1 MNRSDQTNQGN
12 TKRIRV
18 QGMHCASCVARV
30 EKAIRAVPGVNNA
43 EVNLIMEEAT
53 VYGDARKGAVVEAI
67 REAGYEA
74 DEDDEADPGAGFET
88 VGDRES
94 EPAAN
99 HDDIPAPEPEKGPDI
114 VWLEIQGMFC
124 ASCVGRVEKEL
135 LKVDGVS
142 GAEINLITG
151 DARVEFTGSNTS
163 LLVDAATK
171 AGYDAIVKTGNGQN
185 GIQAD
190 SISDTDVDNSLRKMG
205 GDEHSGTSSGEGKV
219 ENKVKNKDGTGT
231 GTGTETGTGTVNE
244 DAARGVTDLSH
255 HSKSGTAK
263 GSGKGSKKGQ
273 AGMSFRR
280 RFMIAL
286 PLGVLVLLMEMLP
299 MLIDPMHHWVQANRF
314 GWNLVVLAIT
324 SVILFYP
331 GAPFF
336 TGAWKMARRFTAD
349 MNTLVA
355 VGTGAA
361 WGFSTYATFFGTEGG
376 LVTPNDVYFDTAAV
390 IIALIL
396 LGRWMEERAKHR
408 TRGAIESLLEL
419 TPKTAN
425 RLVDGSDNGGGDKNV
440 ASKMLTEMPLQS
452 GKSAGQTGSSGSD
465 AMRIE
470 TIPVNKVR
478 KGDLLLVKSYEQ
490 IPVDGEVIKGEPLV
504 DESMMT
510 GESVPV
516 PKSEGGNVTGGTM
529 NTSESFRMRATRVGA
544 DTALAG
550 IIETVRRAQSSKA
563 PIQRLVDRVSSIF
576 VPVVMVIAFITLA
589 AWIVTGTL
597 QEGLV
602 NMVAVLLIACPCA
615 LGLATPTGIMVGS
628 GRAAEKG
635 ILIKDAVSLEEARN
649 ISVVLFDKTG
659 TLTEGKMRVTEV
671 HPTGKFSEKELLM
684 LAAAVEQETDHP
696 IARAIVS
703 RAGEMVGS
711 GESLPAA
718 ASVKTRRGF
727 GVTGSVEGA
736 EISISSYDKSDMD
749 HKDRAGV
756 IEAFERKGATVLS
769 ITVGGALAG
778 YISVADTIRKDAAGV
793 IRELKS
799 MGIQTVMVTGD
810 RERPARAVAE
820 ALGIDRV
827 EFEVKPDEKAATVRR
842 YRTEGSHVAMA
853 GDGIN
858 DAAALV
864 EADLGIAMSTGT
876 DLAMSSADV
885 TILGGDLTLV
895 PETIRF
901 SRRVLRVIR
910 QNLFWAFVYNTVGI
924 PLAALGFLSPMFAAA
939 AMAMSS
945 VSVVTNSLR
954 IKRA

>member
-1 MNRSDQTNQGN
+1 MNRSISQGN
-12 TKRIRV
+12 AKRIRV

-30 EKAIRAVPGVNNA
+30 EKAIKAVPGVSHA

-53 VYGDARKGAVVEAI
+53 VYGEARKGDVAGAI
-67 REAGYEA
+67 RDAGYEA
-74 DEDDEADPGAGFET
+74 EEDDEADPDPDSSPVDTAASETDSGAGTESDHIPPT
-88 VGDRES
+88 AISREQ
-94 EPAAN
+94 
-99 HDDIPAPEPEKGPDI
+99 KPDI

-135 LKVDGVS
+135 LKVEGVS
-142 GAEINLITG
+142 DAEINLITG
-151 DARVEFTGSNTS
+151 DARVGFSGSDPG
-163 LLVDAATK
+163 LLVDAAKK
-171 AGYDAIVKTGNGQN
+171 AGYDALLKNGSLQI
-185 GIQAD
+185 GQPHDDRTREPAD
-190 SISDTDVDNSLRKMG
+190 QPHQPDTL
-205 GDEHSGTSSGEGKV
+205 KV
-219 ENKVKNKDGTGT
+219 P
-231 GTGTETGTGTVNE
+231 ETP
-244 DAARGVTDLSH
+244 AA
-255 HSKSGTAK
+255 
-263 GSGKGSKKGQ
+263 SKKGL

-280 RFMIAL
+280 RFLIAL
-286 PLGVLVLLMEMLP
+286 PLGILVLLMEMLP

-314 GWNLVVLAIT
+314 GWNLTVMAIT

-336 TGAWKMARRFTAD
+336 TGAWKMARRLTAD

-361 WGFSTYATFFGTEGG
+361 WLFSTYATFFGTEGG
-376 LVTPNDVYFDTAAV
+376 LVTSNDVYFDTAAV

-396 LGRWMEERAKHR
+396 LGRWMEERAKHQ

-425 RLVDGSDNGGGDKNV
+425 RLAGGSEDRESAGKTASNV
-440 ASKMLTEMPLQS
+440 SSQS
-452 GKSAGQTGSSGSD
+452 LVSAGQTGTSGSG

-470 TIPVNKVR
+470 TVPVSTVGT
-478 KGDLLLVKSYEQ
+478 GDLLLVKSFEQ
-490 IPVDGEVIKGEPLV
+490 VPVDGEVTEGESLV

-516 PKSEGGNVTGGTM
+516 SKSAGDSVTGGTM
-529 NTSESFRMRATRVGA
+529 NTSGSFRMRATRVGSE
-544 DTALAG
+544 TALAG

-563 PIQRLVDRVSSIF
+563 PIQRLVDKVASIF
-576 VPVVMVIAFITLA
+576 VPVVMVIALITLTV
-589 AWIVTGTL
+589 WIATGTL
-597 QEGLV
+597 QEGIV

-659 TLTEGKMRVTEV
+659 TLTEGKMQVLEV
-671 HPTGKFSEKELLM
+671 HTTGSISERELLM

-696 IARAIVS
+696 IARAVVA
-703 RAGEMVGS
+703 RAEAMLTNGQ
-711 GESLPAA
+711 SLPTA
-718 ASVKTRRGF
+718 ASVNTRRGF
-727 GVTGSVEGA
+727 GVTGTVEGS
-736 EISISSYDKSDMD
+736 EISISSYDKSDLD
-749 HKDRAGV
+749 HAERADI
-756 IEAFERKGATVLS
+756 IESFEKMGATVLS
-769 ITVGGALAG
+769 VSVDGDLAG
-778 YISVADTIRKDAAGV
+778 YLAVADTIRKNAAEV
-793 IRELKS
+793 IRDLKS

-827 EFEVKPDEKAATVRR
+827 EFEVKPDEKAATVRK
-842 YRTEGSHVAMA
+842 YRTKGSHVAMA

-885 TILGGDLTLV
+885 TILGGDLTRI

-901 SRRVLRVIR
+901 SRKVLRVIR
-910 QNLFWAFVYNTVGI
+910 QNLFWAFVYNSVGI
-924 PLAALGFLSPMFAAA
+924 PLAAIGLLSPMFAAA

-945 VSVVTNSLR
+945 VSVVANSLR

>member
-1 MNRSDQTNQGN
+1 MNRSDQTNQGKA
-12 TKRIRV
+12 KRIRV

-30 EKAIRAVPGVNNA
+30 EKAIKAVPGVSSA

-53 VYGDARKGAVVEAI
+53 VYGEVRKGAVVEAI

-74 DEDDEADPGAGFET
+74 DEDDEAEPGPDNSPVDTAVSEIESGAGNDSNQNT
-88 VGDRES
+88 NQIPPTAISREQ
-94 EPAAN
+94 
-99 HDDIPAPEPEKGPDI
+99 KPDI

-135 LKVDGVS
+135 LKVEGVS
-142 GAEINLITG
+142 DAEINLITG
-151 DARVEFTGSNTS
+151 DARVGYSGSDPD
-163 LLVDAATK
+163 LLVDAAKK
-171 AGYDAIVKTGNGQN
+171 AGYDAILKNGSMQN
-185 GIQAD
+185 GRPDDDRTHEPAD
-190 SISDTDVDNSLRKMG
+190 HLHQPDNPA
-205 GDEHSGTSSGEGKV
+205 V
-219 ENKVKNKDGTGT
+219 P
-231 GTGTETGTGTVNE
+231 ETP
-244 DAARGVTDLSH
+244 AA
-255 HSKSGTAK
+255 
-263 GSGKGSKKGQ
+263 SKKGL

-280 RFMIAL
+280 RFLIAL
-286 PLGVLVLLMEMLP
+286 PLGILVLLMEMLP
-299 MLIDPMHHWVQANRF
+299 MLIESMHHWVQANRF
-314 GWNLVVLAIT
+314 GWNLTVMAIT

-336 TGAWKMARRFTAD
+336 IGAWKMARRFTAD

-361 WGFSTYATFFGTEGG
+361 WGFSAFATFFGTEGG

-396 LGRWMEERAKHR
+396 LGRWMEERAKHQ

-425 RLVDGSDNGGGDKNV
+425 RLVGGSENGGGVNNMTSNMSSD
-440 ASKMLTEMPLQS
+440 MPLLS
-452 GKSAGQTGSSGSD
+452 RKEAGQIGSSGSD
-465 AMRIE
+465 AIRIE
-470 TIPVNKVR
+470 TVPVSTVGT
-478 KGDLLLVKSYEQ
+478 GDLLLVKSFEQ
-490 IPVDGEVIKGEPLV
+490 VPVDGEVTEGESLV

-516 PKSEGGNVTGGTM
+516 PKSAGDSVTGGTM
-529 NTSESFRMRATRVGA
+529 NTSGSFRMRATRVGSK
-544 DTALAG
+544 TALAG

-563 PIQRLVDRVSSIF
+563 PIQRLVDRVASVF
-576 VPVVMVIAFITLA
+576 VPVVMVIALITLV

-597 QEGLV
+597 QEGIV

-659 TLTEGKMRVTEV
+659 TLTEGKMQVTDL
-671 HPTGKFSEKELLM
+671 HTTGSISERELLM

-696 IARAIVS
+696 IARAVVA
-703 RAGEMVGS
+703 RAEAMLTNGQ
-711 GESLPAA
+711 SLPTA
-718 ASVKTRRGF
+718 ASVNTRRGF
-727 GVTGSVEGA
+727 GVTGTVEGS
-736 EISISSYDKSDMD
+736 EISISSYDKSDLD
-749 HKDRAGV
+749 HTERAG
-756 IEAFERKGATVLS
+756 IIASFEKKGATVLS
-769 ITVGGALAG
+769 VSVGGDLAG
-778 YISVADTIRKDAAGV
+778 YFAVADTIRKDAAAV
-793 IRELKS
+793 IRDLKS

-827 EFEVKPDEKAATVRR
+827 EFEVKPDEKAATVRK

-885 TILGGDLTLV
+885 TILGGDLTRI

-901 SRRVLRVIR
+901 SRKVLRVIR
-910 QNLFWAFVYNTVGI
+910 QNLFWAFVYNSVGI
-924 PLAALGFLSPMFAAA
+924 PLAAIGLLSPMFAAA

-945 VSVVTNSLR
+945 VSVVANSLR

>member
-1 MNRSDQTNQGN
+1 MNRSDQTNKGN
-12 TKRIRV
+12 AKRIRV

-53 VYGDARKGAVVEAI
+53 VYGEARKGAVVEAI

-74 DEDDEADPGAGFET
+74 DEDDEADPGEDVET
-88 VGDRES
+88 GSDRES
-94 EPAAN
+94 EPAAD
-99 HDDIPAPEPEKGPDI
+99 HDDIPALEPEKGPDI

-142 GAEINLITG
+142 GAEINLVTG
-151 DARVEFTGSNTS
+151 DARVEYTGKNTS

-171 AGYDAIVKTGNGQN
+171 AGYDAIVKTGDGQN

-190 SISDTDVDNSLRKMG
+190 NISDTDVDNGLRKMD
-205 GDEHSGTSSGEGKV
+205 GDADSGTSSGQDKV
-219 ENKVKNKDGTGT
+219 ENKVNSEDV
-231 GTGTETGTGTVNE
+231 TGTGTVNK
-244 DAARGVTDLSH
+244 DMTIRMTDDGH
-255 HSKSGTAK
+255 HGMAK
-263 GSGKGSKKGQ
+263 PGKESGKGSKKSQ
-273 AGMSFRR
+273 TGMSFRS
-280 RFMIAL
+280 RFLIAL
-286 PLGVLVLLMEMLP
+286 PLGILVLLMEMLP

-314 GWNLVVLAIT
+314 GWNLAVLAIT

-336 TGAWKMARRFTAD
+336 KGAWKMARRFTAD

-361 WGFSTYATFFGTEGG
+361 WGFSAYATFFGREGG

-419 TPKTAN
+419 TPKTAH
-425 RLVDGSDNGGGDKNV
+425 RLVGGNDNGEDDNN
-440 ASKMLTEMPLQS
+440 LTSNMSSEMPLQS
-452 GKSAGQTGSSGSD
+452 REDAGQTGSSDSD
-465 AMRIE
+465 TMRIE
-470 TIPVNKVR
+470 TVPVSKVR

-490 IPVDGEVIKGEPLV
+490 IPVDGEVTKGEPLV

-516 PKSEGGNVTGGTM
+516 PKTEGENVTGGTM

-563 PIQRLVDRVSSIF
+563 PIQRLVDRVASVF

-659 TLTEGKMRVTEV
+659 TLTEGKMRVTGV

-696 IARAIVS
+696 IARAIVN
-703 RAGEMVGS
+703 RAEEMVGS

-749 HKDRAGV
+749 QADRAGV

-769 ITVGGALAG
+769 VTVDGDHAG
-778 YISVADTIRKDAAGV
+778 YLAVADTIRKDAAAV
-793 IRELKS
+793 ISDLKS

-820 ALGIDRV
+820 ALGIDRI
-827 EFEVKPDEKAATVRR
+827 EFEVKPDEKAATVRK

>member
-12 TKRIRV
+12 AKRIRV

-99 HDDIPAPEPEKGPDI
+99 HDDIPALEPEKGPDI

-151 DARVEFTGSNTS
+151 DARVEFTGSDTS

-190 SISDTDVDNSLRKMG
+190 SISDTDVDNGLRKMG
-205 GDEHSGTSSGEGKV
+205 GYEHSGTSSGEGKV

-231 GTGTETGTGTVNE
+231 GTGTVNE
-244 DAARGVTDLSH
+244 NAARGVTDLSH
-255 HSKSGTAK
+255 HSESGTAK

-419 TPKTAN
+419 TPKTAH
-425 RLVDGSDNGGGDKNV
+425 RFIGDISDNIGVTNV
-440 ASKMLTEMPLQS
+440 APGMVSDIPSNIPLQS

-470 TIPVNKVR
+470 TVPVSKVR

-516 PKSEGGNVTGGTM
+516 PKTEGGNVTGGTM
-529 NTSESFRMRATRVGA
+529 NTSESFRMLATRVGA

-703 RAGEMVGS
+703 RAGELVPD
-711 GESLPAA
+711 GENLPAA

-727 GVTGSVEGA
+727 GVTGSVDGA

-749 HKDRAGV
+749 QAGRAEV

-769 ITVGGALAG
+769 VTVDGALAG
-778 YISVADTIRKDAAGV
+778 YIAVADTIRKDAAGV

-827 EFEVKPDEKAATVRR
+827 EFEVKPDEKAATVRK

-901 SRRVLRVIR
+901 SRHVLRVIR

>member
-1 MNRSDQTNQGN
+1 MNRSDQTNQGKA
-12 TKRIRV
+12 KRIRV

-30 EKAIRAVPGVNNA
+30 EKAIKAVPGVSHA

-53 VYGDARKGAVVEAI
+53 VYGEARKGDVAGAI
-67 REAGYEA
+67 RDAGYEA
-74 DEDDEADPGAGFET
+74 EEDDEADPDPDSSPVDIAASEKESGAGTES
-88 VGDRES
+88 DR
-94 EPAAN
+94 
-99 HDDIPAPEPEKGPDI
+99 IPPTAISREQKSAI

-135 LKVDGVS
+135 LKVEGVS
-142 GAEINLITG
+142 DAEINLITG
-151 DARVEFTGSNTS
+151 DARVGFSGSDPG
-163 LLVDAATK
+163 LLVDAAKK
-171 AGYDAIVKTGNGQN
+171 AGYDALLKSGIGQN
-185 GIQAD
+185 GRSQGDYTQQFTDHPHQPAD
-190 SISDTDVDNSLRKMG
+190 HTQKPDTR
-205 GDEHSGTSSGEGKV
+205 GDQESSP
-219 ENKVKNKDGTGT
+219 
-231 GTGTETGTGTVNE
+231 
-244 DAARGVTDLSH
+244 A
-255 HSKSGTAK
+255 
-263 GSGKGSKKGQ
+263 SKKRL

-280 RFMIAL
+280 RFLIAL
-286 PLGVLVLLMEMLP
+286 PLGILVLLMEMLP

-314 GWNLVVLAIT
+314 GWNLAVMAIT

-361 WGFSTYATFFGTEGG
+361 WLFSTYATFFGTEGG
-376 LVTPNDVYFDTAAV
+376 LVTSNDVYFDTAAV

-396 LGRWMEERAKHR
+396 LGRWMEERAKHQ

-425 RLVDGSDNGGGDKNV
+425 RLAGGSENRESAGNATSNLSSQNLV
-440 ASKMLTEMPLQS
+440 
-452 GKSAGQTGSSGSD
+452 SAGQTGTSGNGT
-465 AMRIE
+465 MRIE
-470 TIPVNKVR
+470 TVPVSTVGT
-478 KGDLLLVKSYEQ
+478 GDLLLVKSFEQ
-490 IPVDGEVIKGEPLV
+490 VPVDGEVTEGESLV

-516 PKSEGGNVTGGTM
+516 PKSAGDSVTGGTM
-529 NTSESFRMRATRVGA
+529 NTSGSFRMRATRVGA
-544 DTALAG
+544 ETALAG

-563 PIQRLVDRVSSIF
+563 PIQRLVDRVASVF
-576 VPVVMVIAFITLA
+576 VPVVIVIALITLTV
-589 AWIVTGTL
+589 WIATGTL
-597 QEGLV
+597 QEGIV

-659 TLTEGKMRVTEV
+659 TLTEGKMQVTDL
-671 HPTGKFSEKELLM
+671 HTTGSISERDLLM

-696 IARAIVS
+696 IARAVVA
-703 RAGEMVGS
+703 RAESMLTNGQ
-711 GESLPAA
+711 SLPTA
-718 ASVKTRRGF
+718 ASVNTRRGF
-727 GVTGSVEGA
+727 GVTGTVEGS
-736 EISISSYDKSDMD
+736 EISISSYDKSDLD
-749 HKDRAGV
+749 HAERADI
-756 IEAFERKGATVLS
+756 IESFEKKGATVLS
-769 ITVGGALAG
+769 VSVDGVLAG
-778 YISVADTIRKDAAGV
+778 YLAVADTIRKNAAEV
-793 IRELKS
+793 IRDLKS

-827 EFEVKPDEKAATVRR
+827 EFEVKPDEKSATVRK

-885 TILGGDLTLV
+885 TILGGDLTRI

-901 SRRVLRVIR
+901 SRKVLRVIR
-910 QNLFWAFVYNTVGI
+910 QNLFWAFVYNSVGI
-924 PLAALGFLSPMFAAA
+924 PLAAIGLLSPMFAAA

-945 VSVVTNSLR
+945 VSVVANSLR

>member
-1 MNRSDQTNQGN
+1 MNRSDQNNQGN
-12 TKRIRV
+12 AKRIRV

-30 EKAIRAVPGVNNA
+30 EKAIKTVPGVKNA

-53 VYGDARKGAVVEAI
+53 VYGEARKGAVVEAI

-74 DEDDEADPGAGFET
+74 DEDDEADPGP
-88 VGDRES
+88 S
-94 EPAAN
+94 
-99 HDDIPAPEPEKGPDI
+99 II
-114 VWLEIQGMFC
+114 WLEIQGMFC

-135 LKVDGVS
+135 LKVEGVS
-142 GAEINLITG
+142 DAEINLITG
-151 DARVEFTGSNTS
+151 DARVGFSGSDPD
-163 LLVDAATK
+163 LLVDAAKK
-171 AGYDAIVKTGNGQN
+171 AGYDAIIKKGLPQN
-185 GIQAD
+185 GRPVAD
-190 SISDTDVDNSLRKMG
+190 RMHQPAGHMHQPGSNGNPEIP
-205 GDEHSGTSSGEGKV
+205 EGP
-219 ENKVKNKDGTGT
+219 
-231 GTGTETGTGTVNE
+231 
-244 DAARGVTDLSH
+244 
-255 HSKSGTAK
+255 SKRMS
-263 GSGKGSKKGQ
+263 
-273 AGMSFRR
+273 GMSFRR
-280 RFMIAL
+280 RFLIAL
-286 PLGVLVLLMEMLP
+286 PLGILVLLMEMLP
-299 MLIDPMHHWVQANRF
+299 MLIDPLHHWVQANRF
-314 GWNLVVLAIT
+314 GWNLAVMAIT

-361 WGFSTYATFFGTEGG
+361 WLFSTYATFFGTEGG
-376 LVTPNDVYFDTAAV
+376 LVTSNDVYFDTAAV

-396 LGRWMEERAKHR
+396 LGRWMEERAKHQ

-419 TPKTAN
+419 TPKTAH
-425 RLVDGSDNGGGDKNV
+425 RLIDGNSGRDSDNEGDE
-440 ASKMLTEMPLQS
+440 KMSSNISSQS
-452 GKSAGQTGSSGSD
+452 TMVAGQAESSSRD
-465 AMRIE
+465 TMRIE
-470 TIPVNKVR
+470 TVPVSSVGT
-478 KGDLLLVKSYEQ
+478 GDLLLVKSFEQ
-490 IPVDGEVIKGEPLV
+490 VPVDGEVTEGESLV

-516 PKSEGGNVTGGTM
+516 PKSAGDSVTGGTM
-529 NTSESFRMRATRVGA
+529 NTSGSFRMRATRVGA
-544 DTALAG
+544 ETALAG

-563 PIQRLVDRVSSIF
+563 PIQRLVDKVASVF
-576 VPVVMVIAFITLA
+576 VPVVMVIALITLA
-589 AWIVTGTL
+589 VWIATGTV
-597 QEGLV
+597 QEGMV

-659 TLTEGKMRVTEV
+659 TLTEGKMQVMEV
-671 HPTGKFSEKELLM
+671 HTAGNISERDLLM

-696 IARAIVS
+696 IARAVVA
-703 RAGEMVGS
+703 RAESMLTNGQ
-711 GESLPAA
+711 SLPVA
-718 ASVKTRRGF
+718 ASVNTRRGF
-727 GVTGSVEGA
+727 GVTGTVDGS
-736 EISISSYDKSDMD
+736 EISISSYDKADLD
-749 HKDRAGV
+749 LVERAGI
-756 IEAFERKGATVLS
+756 IESFEKKGATVLS
-769 ITVGGALAG
+769 VSVDGDLAG
-778 YISVADTIRKDAAGV
+778 YLAVADTIRENAADV
-793 IRELKS
+793 IRDLKS

-810 RERPARAVAE
+810 RERPARAVAD

-827 EFEVKPDEKAATVRR
+827 EFEVKPDEKAATVRK
-842 YRTEGSHVAMA
+842 YRTKGSHVAMA

-885 TILGGDLTLV
+885 TILGGDLTRI

-901 SRRVLRVIR
+901 SRKVLRVIR
-910 QNLFWAFVYNTVGI
+910 QNLFWAFVYNSVGI
-924 PLAALGFLSPMFAAA
+924 PLAAIGLLSPMFAAA

-945 VSVVTNSLR
+945 VSVVANSLR